1 MLLSVGAL
9 LLIVGVGAAL
19 AIDDGGGDA
28 PDQVSVAGVDVSG
41 LSPAQVEQAVRYR
54 ARQLMALPVVIE
66 RTDDPNTSVRSTR
79 AALGARPR
87 VQRAVQEALEPRP
100 YGGRVLTRLG
110 LAGTREVP
118 LTFRLDPAQG
128 RGPRRP
134 RLLGGRQARRPV
146 PAPPRRAT
154 DITVVKGRG
163 GFGVDPVAL
172 RAPHRAAPP
181 GRHPG
186 VGGAARP
193 AGVRGGRRRRRATSP
208 CASWPPRWR

>member
-1 MLLSVGAL
+1 MRLILLSVGAL
-9 LLIVGVGAAL
+9 VLIVGVGAAL

-28 PDQVSVAGVDVSG
+28 PDDVSVAGVDVSG
-41 LSPAQVEQAVRYR
+41 LSPQEVEQAVRYR
-54 ARQLMALPVVIE
+54 ARQLMALPVVIA
-66 RTDDPNTSVRSTR
+66 RTDDPDTSVRSTR

-118 LTFRLDPAQG
+118 LTFRLNPTKVEALVGRVSSAVHKPAV
-128 RGPRRP
+128 PF
-134 RLLGGRQARRPV
+134 RLRLDGD
-146 PAPPRRAT
+146 

-172 RAPHRAAPP
+172 RHRIEELPQ
-181 GRHPG
+181 G
-186 VGGAARP
+186 VIRLPRDDFTERP
-193 AGVRGGRRRRRATSP
+193 SGKCAQLHRRP
-208 CASWPPRWR
+208 DLEME